1 MAAMLMLLCGV
12 AGASAPRRPEPQ
24 VRVSGNDYSLLA
36 DWARDNDF
44 TIHWLK
50 KDQALQLNSHS
61 SKILLTV
68 DSCEAEVN
76 GVQVRLLFPVLYRNG
91 AVFLA
96 QLDLDS
102 TLRPI
107 LSPPGNRP
115 GAPIKSICL
124 DPGHGG
130 KDPGYQVG
138 SYQEKRYTLLLA
150 QELRQQLTRAGFKVM
165 LTRTRDTLVE
175 LPERAALA
183 TKRNADMFISLHFN
197 ASPTSAGTV
206 QGSEV
211 YCLTPAG
218 APSTNAQGQ
227 GGGTG
232 WFPGNRNNEKNLF
245 LAFELQKSL
254 TQNLGVEDRGVHRAR
269 FLVLRDASMP
279 AVLIEGGFM
288 SHPAEGRKILDP
300 EYRRQMA
307 RAIVNGI
314 LNYKRVVD
322 PPLAGAPAR

>member
-1 MAAMLMLLCGV
+1 MLVLLCGRM
-12 AGASAPRRPEPQ
+12 GASAVWHSELQ
-24 VRVSGNDYSLLA
+24 AWVAGKQYSLLV

-44 TIHWLK
+44 TIWWLK
-50 KDQALQLNSHS
+50 KDQALQLNNHS

-68 DSCEAEVN
+68 DSCDAEVN
-76 GVQVRLLFPVLYRNG
+76 GVQVRLLFPVLNRG
-91 AVFLA
+91 GVVFLA
-96 QLDLDS
+96 QLDLDT
-102 TLRPI
+102 TLQPI

-115 GAPIKSICL
+115 GATIKSICL

-138 SYQEKRYTLLLA
+138 SYVEKRYTLLLA

-175 LPERAALA
+175 LSERAVLA
-183 TKRNADMFISLHFN
+183 EKRNADLFISLHFN
-197 ASPTSAGTV
+197 ASPSSANSV

-218 APSTNAQGQ
+218 APSTNAEGQ
-227 GGGTG
+227 GAGAGS
-232 WFPGNRNNEKNLF
+232 FLGNRNNEKNIF
-245 LAFELQKSL
+245 LAYELQKSL

-269 FLVLRDASMP
+269 FVVLRDAVMP

-288 SHPAEGRKILDP
+288 SHPTEGRKILDP

-314 LNYKRVVD
+314 LNYKRVVE
-322 PPLAGAPAR
+322 PSAKVPAH